1 MEVGDEK
8 GRQPQRG
15 PWMGTSYKYT
25 CGQPEI
31 LWTGVVGKEVQR
43 GRRARGGRV
52 GGTSG
57 PQVEI
62 RVVILEDL
70 GIH

>member
-1 MEVGDEK
+1 
-8 GRQPQRG
+8 
-15 PWMGTSYKYT
+15 MGTSYKYT

-43 GRRARGGRV
+43 GRRAGGRA